1 MKAKQIIDDSD
12 WSTESEEKW
21 EAVRESLLETID
33 KKQAIDEGKIAVNYS
48 KEDLVGLDYADVKK
62 KLEKQGFINIQLE
75 PVGDLITGWITKDGE
90 VEEVTINGGTDYKE
104 TSYYSPEVEIVIIY
118 HTYQQCKLL
127 GCPLKKIGE
136 VRVAKMQQAYHK
148 AETSL
153 PGNLLFMELQR
164 MYFDKLKELKM
175 KV

>member
-1 MKAKQIIDDSD
+1 MYGN
-12 WSTESEEKW
+12 
-21 EAVRESLLETID
+21 VD
-33 KKQAIDEGKIAVNYS
+33 KKQATDEGKIAVNYS

-118 HTYQQCKLL
+118 HTY
-127 GCPLKKIGE
+127 
-136 VRVAKMQQAYHK
+136 
-148 AETSL
+148 
-153 PGNLLFMELQR
+153 
-164 MYFDKLKELKM
+164 
-175 KV
+175 